1 MQKGSRT
8 CDLLRKLHR
17 IRKDSL
23 TISRIVIQPSI
34 FKTDSGINNISQL
47 SKACMCWNS
56 PTCYLYQSNEEER
69 KQ

>member
-8 CDLLRKLHR
+8 CDLLRKLHG

-23 TISRIVIQPSI
+23 TISSIMIQPSI
-34 FKTDSGINNISQL
+34 FKTDGRINNISQF

-56 PTCYLYQSNEEER
+56 PTCYLYQSNKKER

>member
-1 MQKGSRT
+1 MQKGRRT
-8 CDLLRKLHR
+8 YDLLRKLHG

-23 TISRIVIQPSI
+23 TISRIMIKPSI
-34 FKTDSGINNISQL
+34 FKTDGGINNIPQL

-56 PTCYLYQSNEEER
+56 PTCYLCQSKEKER